1 MGSSFSKEKPV
12 VKTDQEPVKVKKEE
26 RPELGEKVGSKR
38 SIDTDDSKS
47 KKKRK
52 GKKDSWP
59 KKDTWAKKDKKEGEE
74 KKTPV
79 GGLQARPESLG
90 PREPRIPK
98 KKVALFVGYNGTGYQ
113 GMQL

>member
-12 VKTDQEPVKVKKEE
+12 ATPEQASVTVKTEV
-26 RPELGEKVGSKR
+26 RPELVERAGSKR
-38 SIDTDDSKS
+38 SIEVDDSKSSQS

-52 GKKDSWP
+52 N
-59 KKDTWAKKDKKEGEE
+59 KKDTWAKKEKKEGAE
-74 KKTPV
+74 KKIPA